1 MNSILNSKFPIN
13 SYMNSDMNSLP
24 GHFLVHFF
32 MNSCQISWILILYS
46 ELIFICNNHAI
57 QSILLFLLTIFLST
71 GDFSSSK
78 LSSFCFLTSDLHLAC
93 VFVGI
98 MLQATARWEAFFSQS
113 SPVNLHVII
122 WAELLLCIVLLS
134 SAESLLKV

>member
-98 MLQATARWEAFFSQS
+98 MLQATARWEAFFSQIFPS
-113 SPVNLHVII
+113 
-122 WAELLLCIVLLS
+122 ELPCHYLGEICCCALYYYHLL
-134 SAESLLKV
+134 